1 MTNQT
6 LDMPLTTPEAEPT
19 SNIQSETQQLLYS
32 VGVMAYNEEA
42 NILRTL
48 RAIIEQESRKTWRC
62 VSAPATSAR
71 CLIGVT
77 TGRSPT

>member
-6 LDMPLTTPEAEPT
+6 LDMPLTTPEAEST

-48 RAIIEQESRKTWRC
+48 RAIIEQESRKTC
-62 VSAPATSAR
+62 VAEIIVVA
-71 CLIGVT
+71 
-77 TGRSPT
+77 